1 MSNTRQ
7 TTYEV
12 TSQHQGSIMLL
23 HQYISCNSDKYLFLM
38 GSYESVLER
47 YSELYRHLQGK
58 AFSHIYYGA
67 PCSRNFRRVAGMV
80 LRDPGGVMKLVV
92 GSVLLEVTLSRTD
105 DSRHMQGL
113 SGCVMLNTLTFMWTT
128 CRVEGRWKAYSVIAW
143 YYQAKLR
150 LL

>member
-47 YSELYRHLQGK
+47 YPELYRHLQGK
-58 AFSHIYYGA
+58 VFSHIYYGA
-67 PCSRNFRRVAGMV
+67 PCSRNFRRVAGIV
-80 LRDPGGVMKLVV
+80 LGVMKLVV

-105 DSRHMQGL
+105 DSRHMRPRT
-113 SGCVMLNTLTFMWTT
+113 SFFHEN
-128 CRVEGRWKAYSVIAW
+128 
-143 YYQAKLR
+143 
-150 LL
+150 

>member
-58 AFSHIYYGA
+58 VLSHIY
-67 PCSRNFRRVAGMV
+67 
-80 LRDPGGVMKLVV
+80 
-92 GSVLLEVTLSRTD
+92 
-105 DSRHMQGL
+105 
-113 SGCVMLNTLTFMWTT
+113 
-128 CRVEGRWKAYSVIAW
+128 
-143 YYQAKLR
+143 
-150 LL
+150 